1 MANEQQI
8 IYLKCLDVHSL
19 QLVKVK
25 LRNKLLTLLECVHVC

>member
-19 QLVKVK
+19 QFVKVK
-25 LRNKLLTLLECVHVC
+25 LCNINC

>member
-1 MANEQQI
+1 MANEQQF

-25 LRNKLLTLLECVHVC
+25 LRNINLTLLECVHVC